1 MMKIL
6 SMLTVISAILAVNT
20 LLAQEPRD
28 VPKKVRE
35 LKKTKL
41 IEELQLNDKQKE
53 PFTKLY
59 DEFLTERRELNQAKK
74 KTFKRLMLM
83 SELGSDVADDK
94 ILSAIHELESTEKKL
109 SVQQEKMIRDLKS
122 FLTAPQLA
130 RYIVFEEHFDHRM
143 RELMFK
149 FRGRDHKK
157 GPVDFQGFPFIDERE

>member
-1 MMKIL
+1 MKIL
-6 SMLTVISAILAVNT
+6 PTLTVLSVVFLAST

-28 VPKKVRE
+28 VPRKVME

-59 DEFLTERRELNQAKK
+59 DEFLSERRELNHAKK

-94 ILSAIHELESTEKKL
+94 ILSAIQELESTEKKL
-109 SVQQEKMIRDLKS
+109 SAQQEKIIRDLKS
-122 FLTAPQLA
+122 VLTVTQLA
-130 RYIVFEEHFDHRM
+130 RFIVFEEHFDHRM

-157 GPVDFQGFPFIDERE
+157 GPVDFPGFPFIDERE